1 MDTNQVITTKRLQL
15 HTVLPDEYL
24 LLQKDLAHP
33 DLWHKRGFTDSIKF
47 FASNPNPL
55 EYRAPKIAANRE
67 WAKYLLR
74 VAVLRDNPII
84 IASAG
89 FHAAPDA
96 TGMVEIGF
104 GVDKAYQNL
113 GYGQEVLN
121 SMWSWIIDDPQVKTL
136 RYTVSP
142 ENKVSQHI
150 IKKLGFKLV
159 GEQID
164 EKDDFGKSS
173 TKLSI
178 TESMFL
184 ISCFLLP
191 GNKATMGFSSKLF
204 SNVNFLGAPGFL
216 FDKIMIGLPAGPL
229 KAED

>member
-1 MDTNQVITTKRLQL
+1 MVITTKRLQL

-33 DLWHKRGFTDSIKF
+33 DLWHNRGFLDPIKY

-55 EYRAPKIAANRE
+55 KFRAPKIAANPE

-84 IASAG
+84 IASIG
-89 FHAAPDA
+89 FHDAPDA
-96 TGMVEIGF
+96 NGMVEIGF

-113 GYGQEVLN
+113 GYGQEALHG
-121 SMWSWIIDDPQVKTL
+121 MWSWIIDDSQVKTL

-142 ENKVSQHI
+142 ENKLSQHI
-150 IKKLGFKLV
+150 IKKLGFNLV

-164 EKDDFGKSS
+164 EKDG
-173 TKLSI
+173 LEQI
-178 TESMFL
+178 YE
-184 ISCFLLP
+184 LP
-191 GNKATMGFSSKLF
+191 SDQYQSAF
-204 SNVNFLGAPGFL
+204 
-216 FDKIMIGLPAGPL
+216 
-229 KAED
+229 